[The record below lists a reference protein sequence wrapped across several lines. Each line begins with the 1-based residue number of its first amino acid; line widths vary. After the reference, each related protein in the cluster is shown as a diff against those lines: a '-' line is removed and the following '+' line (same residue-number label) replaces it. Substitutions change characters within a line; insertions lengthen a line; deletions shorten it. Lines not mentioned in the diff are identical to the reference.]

1 MDYFLYSGDI
11 DPKGCFRFIDLVE
24 KTQNSSDV
32 GFILSTGGGD
42 PDAAF
47 KMGRCLQLR
56 YEDVSIFVPGI
67 CKSAGTLLAIAAN
80 ELVFS
85 LCYGELG
92 PLDVQVTKKDGVL
105 GQESGLVIHEAFNF
119 LEERSA
125 KLLHSLV
132 PKIIDATEGRVSLQ
146 TASDFASNFS
156 SSLFSPLL
164 ARIDPKEI
172 GERSRSMKIAEEYGR
187 RLNYKFE
194 NLEFNS
200 PTESKLYVLDFLMWN
215 CPSHEFVIDVSEA
228 SALFKRVRL
237 TSESEE
243 DIVKVYRL
251 PEEGEP
257 ITENITDKFQKI
269 EDKETKNNQGKSKK
283 SEGSQTTANERD
295 EESRDKV

>member
-1 MDYFLYSGDI
+1 MTDYFLYSGDI
-11 DPKGCFRFIDLVE
+11 DIKSCFHFIDLIE
-24 KTQNSSDV
+24 TSKNSSNV
-32 GFILSTGGGD
+32 ALILVTNGGD

-47 KMGRCLQLR
+47 KMGRSLQFM

-67 CKSAGTLLAIAAN
+67 CKSAGTLLSIAAN

-92 PLDVQVTKKDGVL
+92 PLDIQVTKKDGVL
-105 GQESGLVIHEAFNF
+105 GQESGLVIHEAFNL

-125 KLLHSLV
+125 ELLHSLV

-146 TASDFASNFS
+146 TASDFASKFS
-156 SSLFSPLL
+156 SSLFSPIL

-172 GERSRSMKIAEEYGR
+172 GERSRSMKIAEEYGK

-200 PTESKLYVLDFLMWN
+200 PTDSKLYVLDFLTWN
-215 CPSHEFVIDVSEA
+215 CPSHEFVIDAIEA
-228 SALFKRVRL
+228 GALFKRVRL

-243 DIVKVYRL
+243 SIVKEYRL
-251 PEEGEP
+251 PKKGAP
-257 ITENITDKFQKI
+257 IIENITDKFRAV
-269 EDKETKNNQGKSKK
+269 ENNHANSKK
-283 SEGSQTTANERD
+283 SKDNQTSANERN
-295 EESRDKV
+295 EESGDRA